1 LGYGSQYSSSYD
13 GPSYQNSAAYSTPLV
28 YDNKAGAYFANTLN
42 NDSIKP
48 FSSRVIEAGMDIRFL
63 KNRLGVD
70 LTYFTSKDGPRI
82 FTSPLSQTSGYT
94 GALQNGITTLKKGW
108 EISLTGNPVRTR
120 KFSWDVLLNWS
131 TYREKYTQFYGG
143 ANSLN
148 AQTFIGDRTDELYGS
163 AFVKTPDG
171 QIIND
176 AGGRP
181 LRNPVAQLLGYTS
194 PDWVWAIN
202 NSFRYKNFS
211 FSFQFDGRVGGSM
224 INYIQQQTYRGGRHI
239 ATVEG
244 AMGVAREQDYKGV
257 KSWVGEG
264 VTVSNNVAIQYDA
277 DGKVTNYKDLQY
289 ATNNT
294 KTYLQDYIS
303 VYYNTNEGNL
313 IKKTFGKLREVVIG
327 YTLPSSLL
335 GKSFIH
341 QASIS
346 FVGRNLLYFSKY
358 KDLDLDQYP
367 GTDAS
372 SSLQTPTTKRYG
384 VNLNITF

>member
-1 LGYGSQYSSSYD
+1 
-13 GPSYQNSAAYSTPLV
+13 
-28 YDNKAGAYFANTLN
+28 
-42 NDSIKP
+42 
-48 FSSRVIEAGMDIRFL
+48 
-63 KNRLGVD
+63 
-70 LTYFTSKDGPRI
+70 
-82 FTSPLSQTSGYT
+82 
-94 GALQNGITTLKKGW
+94 
-108 EISLTGNPVRTR
+108 
-120 KFSWDVLLNWS
+120 
-131 TYREKYTQFYGG
+131 
-143 ANSLN
+143 
-148 AQTFIGDRTDELYGS
+148 LYGS

-244 AMGVAREQDYKGV
+244 AMGIAREQDYKGV
-257 KSWVGEG
+257 KAWVGEG
-264 VTVSNNVAIQYDA
+264 VTISNNVAIQYDA

-289 ATNNT
+289 AANTT

-327 YTLPSSLL
+327 YTLPQSIL
-335 GKSFIH
+335 GKGFIH

-367 GTDAS
+367 GTESS

-384 VNLNITF
+384 VNINITF